1 MQIDLTNKS
10 VLLGV
15 TGSISAYKACDL
27 ARLFIKAGADVHVVM
42 TPSAERFVSALTFE
56 ALTRNAVLTESSESW
71 SSELNH
77 IEMGKKCDVFIIA
90 PATANTLN
98 KLSKGIADNILTQT
112 ALAFKGDILVA
123 PSANTQMLA
132 NHYTAGSLKMLG
144 VNDYIIINPQ
154 EKVLAC
160 GDLGNGALAE
170 PSEIFFE
177 TAKALLKDPFW
188 DDRRIVVTGGGTREK
203 IDEVRYI
210 SNFSSGKMA
219 KALCLSLYL
228 KGADVCY
235 ITTMPHYDLPT
246 GIYTIDAENAEEILD
261 YTKDAIR
268 VSKKGKMS
276 KPSMNAS
283 DRHLIQKEPY
293 LFMVAAVADY
303 KPKFP
308 QNGKMKKSMI
318 GDTWNIELVQTA
330 DVLSSLDK
338 TDIKT
343 VAFKAEMD
351 SEEGL
356 NNAVNLLTQKR
367 VDAVCYNLLD
377 DAKSFGGDENEIT
390 FITKEAQINLGR
402 ADKLTLAQNILN
414 EAQKLSHNE
423 NMSQS
428 EQRLAGEA

>member
-1 MQIDLTNKS
+1 MQVNLTGKS

-27 ARLFIKAGADVHVVM
+27 ARLFIKAGAEVHIVM
-42 TPSAERFVSALTFE
+42 TASAERFVTALTFE

-77 IEMGKKCDVFIIA
+77 IDIGKKCDVFVIA

-112 ALAFKGDILVA
+112 ALAFKRSMIVA
-123 PSANTQMLA
+123 PAANTQMLA
-132 NHYTAGSLKMLG
+132 NHYTSGSLKMLG

-154 EKVLAC
+154 EKLLAC
-160 GDLGNGALAE
+160 GDVGNGALAE
-170 PSEIFFE
+170 PSDIFFE
-177 TAKALLKDPFW
+177 TSKALLTEDFW
-188 DDRRIVVTGGGTREK
+188 ADRRIVVTGGGTREK

-235 ITTMPHYDLPT
+235 ITTMGKEGLPSD
-246 GIYTIDAENAEEILD
+246 IYTIDIENAEELFD

-293 LFMVAAVADY
+293 LFMVAAVADFT
-303 KPKFP
+303 PKFP
-308 QNGKMKKSMI
+308 QDGKMKKSMI
-318 GDTWNIELVQTA
+318 GDEWNIELKQTT
-330 DVLSSLDK
+330 DILSSLDK

-351 SEEGL
+351 TKEGQ
-356 NNAVNLLTQKR
+356 NNAIALLNKKS
-367 VDAVCYNLLD
+367 VDAVCYNLLE

-390 FITKEAQINLGR
+390 FITKDAQVDLGR
-402 ADKLTLAQNILN
+402 HDKLTLAQKILD
-414 EAQKLSHNE
+414 ESKKLSND
-423 NMSQS
+423 
-428 EQRLAGEA
+428 

>member
-1 MQIDLTNKS
+1 MQVNLTGKS

-27 ARLFIKAGADVHVVM
+27 ARLFIKAGAAVHVVM
-42 TPSAERFVSALTFE
+42 TPAAERFVSALTFE
-56 ALTRNAVLTESSESW
+56 ALTRNAVLTEESESW

-77 IEMGKKCDVFIIA
+77 IDIGKKCDVFVIA

-112 ALAFKGDILVA
+112 ALAFKGEMIVA
-123 PSANTQMLA
+123 PAANTQMLA

-144 VNDYIIINPQ
+144 VNDYIIVNPQ
-154 EKVLAC
+154 EKLLAC
-160 GDLGNGALAE
+160 GDIGNGALAE
-170 PSEIFFE
+170 PNDIFFE
-177 TAKALLKDPFW
+177 VSKALLKDPFW
-188 DDRRIVVTGGGTREK
+188 ENRRIVVTGGGTREK

-235 ITTMPHYDLPT
+235 ITTMGKEGLPSD
-246 GIYTIDAENAEEILD
+246 IYTIDVENAEELFD

-303 KPKFP
+303 TPKFP
-308 QNGKMKKSMI
+308 QEGKMKKSMI
-318 GDTWNIELVQTA
+318 GDTWSIELKQTT
-330 DVLSSLDK
+330 DILSNIDK

-351 SEEGL
+351 SDKGVQ
-356 NNAVNLLTQKR
+356 NAISLLSDKE
-367 VDAVCYNLLD
+367 VDAVCYNLLQ
-377 DAKSFGGDENEIT
+377 DATSFGGDENEIT
-390 FITKEAQINLGR
+390 FITKDEQIALGR
-402 ADKLTLAQNILN
+402 TDKLTLSEKILD
-414 EAQKLSHNE
+414 EAKKLSHND
-423 NMSQS
+423 NMHAPVL
-428 EQRLAGEA
+428 R

>member
-1 MQIDLTNKS
+1 MQVNLAGKS

-27 ARLFIKAGADVHVVM
+27 ARLFIKAGAQVHIVM
-42 TPSAERFVSALTFE
+42 TVSAERFVSALTFE
-56 ALTRNAVLTESSESW
+56 ALTRNAVLTENSESW

-77 IEMGKKCDVFIIA
+77 IDIGKKCDVFIVA

-112 ALAFKGDILVA
+112 ALAFKGEMLVA
-123 PSANTQMLA
+123 PAANTQMLA
-132 NHYTAGSLKMLG
+132 NHYTTGSLKMLG
-144 VNDYIIINPQ
+144 VNDYTIINPQ
-154 EKVLAC
+154 EKLLAC
-160 GDLGNGALAE
+160 GDVGNGALAE

-177 TAKALLKDPFW
+177 VAKTLLKEEFW
-188 DDRRIVVTGGGTREK
+188 EDRRIVVTGGGTREK

-235 ITTMPHYDLPT
+235 ITTMGNEGLPT
-246 GIYTIDAENAEEILD
+246 GIYTIDTEDAQEMFD
-261 YTKDAIR
+261 YTQDAIR

-293 LFMVAAVADY
+293 LFMVAAVADFT
-303 KPKFP
+303 PKFP
-308 QNGKMKKSMI
+308 QDGKLKKSMI
-318 GDTWNIELVQTA
+318 GESWDIELKQST
-330 DVLSSLDK
+330 DILSSLDK

-351 SEEGL
+351 TQEGL
-356 NNAVNLLTQKR
+356 NNAVKLLMQKR
-367 VDAVCYNLLD
+367 VDAVCYNLLK
-377 DAKSFGGDENEIT
+377 DATSFGGDENEIT
-390 FITKEAQINLGR
+390 FITKEEQVDLGR
-402 ADKLTLAQNILN
+402 ADKLTLSAKILAQ
-414 EAQKLSHNE
+414 AKKLSND
-423 NMSQS
+423 
-428 EQRLAGEA
+428 

>member
-1 MQIDLTNKS
+1 MQVDLTGKS

-27 ARLFIKAGADVHVVM
+27 ARLFIKAGAEVHVVM
-42 TPSAERFVSALTFE
+42 TASAERFVSSLTFE

-77 IEMGKKCDVFIIA
+77 IDIGKKCDVFIIA

-112 ALAFKGDILVA
+112 ALAFKGEMLVA
-123 PSANTQMLA
+123 PAANTQMLA
-132 NHYTAGSLKMLG
+132 NHYTTGSLKMLG
-144 VNDYIIINPQ
+144 VNDYVIINPQ
-154 EKVLAC
+154 EKLLAC

-177 TAKALLKDPFW
+177 VAKALLKEDFW
-188 DDRRIVVTGGGTREK
+188 ADRRIVVTGGGTQEK

-219 KALCLSLYL
+219 KSLCLSLYL

-235 ITTMPHYDLPT
+235 ITTMGNEGLPS
-246 GIYTIDAENAEEILD
+246 GIYTIDAEDAEEILD

-268 VSKKGKMS
+268 VSKKGKIS
-276 KPSMNAS
+276 KPSMNNS

-293 LFMVAAVADY
+293 LFMVAAIADFT
-303 KPKFP
+303 PKFP
-308 QNGKMKKSMI
+308 QEGKLKKSML
-318 GDTWNIELVQTA
+318 GESWNIELKQTT
-330 DVLSSLDK
+330 DILSSIDK

-351 SEEGL
+351 SQEGL
-356 NNAVNLLTQKR
+356 NNAVALLSKKR
-367 VDAVCYNLLD
+367 VDAVCYNLLQ
-377 DAKSFGGDENEIT
+377 DATSFGGDENEIT
-390 FITKEAQINLGR
+390 FITKETQVALGR
-402 ADKLTLAQNILN
+402 NNKLTLSSKILD
-414 EAQKLSHNE
+414 EAKKLSDNKNLKNE
-423 NMSQS
+423 DTI
-428 EQRLAGEA
+428 

>member
-1 MQIDLTNKS
+1 MQINLTGKT

-27 ARLFIKAGADVHVVM
+27 ARLFIKAGAQVHVVI
-42 TPSAERFVSALTFE
+42 TSAAERFVSALTFE
-56 ALTRNAVLTESSESW
+56 ALTRNPVLTDSSESW
-71 SSELNH
+71 STELNH
-77 IEMGKKCDVFIIA
+77 IEIGKKCDVFIVA

-112 ALAFKGDILVA
+112 ALAFKGDMLVA
-123 PSANTQMLA
+123 PAANSQMLA
-132 NHYTAGSLKMLG
+132 NHYTTGSLKMLG

-154 EKVLAC
+154 EKLLAC
-160 GDLGNGALAE
+160 GDVGNGALAE

-177 TAKALLKDPFW
+177 VGKALLKDDFW
-188 DDRRIVVTGGGTREK
+188 ADRRIVVTGGGTREK

-219 KALCLSLYL
+219 KSLCLSLYL

-235 ITTMPHYDLPT
+235 ITTMGNEGLPS
-246 GIYTIDAENAEEILD
+246 GIYTIDAEDAEEILD

-276 KPSMNAS
+276 KASMNAS

-293 LFMVAAVADY
+293 LFMVAAIADY

-308 QNGKMKKSMI
+308 QEGKLKKSML
-318 GDTWNIELVQTA
+318 GESWNIELTQTP
-330 DVLSSLDK
+330 DILSSLDK

-356 NNAVNLLTQKR
+356 NNAVALLTKKR
-367 VDAVCYNLLD
+367 VDAVCYNLLQ
-377 DAKSFGGDENEIT
+377 DATSFGGDENEIT
-390 FITKEAQINLGR
+390 FITEEAQVSLGR
-402 ADKLTLAQNILN
+402 SNKLTLSSKILD
-414 EAQKLSHNE
+414 EAKKLSHNE
-423 NMSQS
+423 NMSQNK
-428 EQRLAGEA
+428 QCLAGDA